1 MPFEMQHKATIIAM
15 TDTSRL
21 TNNNNKSITKK
32 RILIIDDEDDI
43 NLALKVVLDNDGF
56 EVTTFNDPLEALRN
70 LKTNLY
76 DLVLL
81 DIRMPT
87 MDGLSVYQRI
97 RKLDDKVEIC
107 FLTAGSL
114 NLDEEFAKQVFPILE
129 KDRFIRKPVSNE
141 ELIKRVKQMTLTE

>member
-1 MPFEMQHKATIIAM
+1 M
-15 TDTSRL
+15 TDSSRL
-21 TNNNNKSITKK
+21 TDNNKSTRK
-32 RILIIDDEDDI
+32 RILVIDDKDDI
-43 NLALKVVLDNDGF
+43 NLAIKVVLESDGF
-56 EVTTFNDPLEALRN
+56 VVTTFNDPLEALRN
-70 LKTNLY
+70 YKTNLY

-114 NLDEEFAKQVFPILE
+114 NVDEEFAKQVFPILE
-129 KDRFIRKPVSNE
+129 KEDRFIRKPVSNE
-141 ELIKRVKQMTLTE
+141 ELIKRVKQMTN

>member
-1 MPFEMQHKATIIAM
+1 MSFEMQQKATIIAM

-43 NLALKVVLDNDGF
+43 NLALKVVLENDGF
-56 EVTTFNDPLEALRN
+56 EVTTFNDPLEALRDY
-70 LKTNLY
+70 KANLY

-87 MDGLSVYQRI
+87 MDGLGVYQRI

-114 NLDEEFAKQVFPILE
+114 NVDEEFAKQVFPILE
-129 KDRFIRKPVSNE
+129 KEDRFIRKQSVTKN
-141 ELIKRVKQMTLTE
+141 

>member
-1 MPFEMQHKATIIAM
+1 MPFEMQQKATIITM
-15 TDTSRL
+15 TDSSRL
-21 TNNNNKSITKK
+21 TDNNKSTRK
-32 RILIIDDEDDI
+32 RILVIDDEDDI
-43 NLALKVVLDNDGF
+43 NLAIKVVLESDGF
-56 EVTTFNDPLEALRN
+56 VVTTFNDPLEALRN
-70 LKTNLY
+70 YKTNFY

-114 NLDEEFAKQVFPILE
+114 NVDEEFAKQVFPILE
-129 KDRFIRKPVSNE
+129 KEDRFIRKPVSNE
-141 ELIKRVKQMTLTE
+141 ELIKRVKQMTN

>member
-1 MPFEMQHKATIIAM
+1 MPFEMQQKATIITM
-15 TDTSRL
+15 TDSSRL
-21 TNNNNKSITKK
+21 TDNNKSTRK
-32 RILIIDDEDDI
+32 RILVIDDKDDI
-43 NLALKVVLDNDGF
+43 NLAIKVVLESDGF
-56 EVTTFNDPLEALRN
+56 VVTTFNDPLEALRN
-70 LKTNLY
+70 YKTNLY

-114 NLDEEFAKQVFPILE
+114 NLDEEFAKQVFPTLE
-129 KDRFIRKPVSNE
+129 KEDRFIRKPVSNE
-141 ELIKRVKQMTLTE
+141 ELIKRVKQMTLI

>member
-1 MPFEMQHKATIIAM
+1 MIMIM
-15 TDTSRL
+15 TNTSKL
-21 TNNNNKSITKK
+21 TNNDERTKK
-32 RILIIDDEDDI
+32 RILVIDDEDDI
-43 NLALKVVLDNDGF
+43 NLALKVVLENDGF

-70 LKTNLY
+70 LKANLY

-87 MDGLSVYQRI
+87 MDGLGVYQRI

-129 KDRFIRKPVSNE
+129 KEDRFIRKPVSNE

>member
-1 MPFEMQHKATIIAM
+1 LKMQQKTTIMIM
-15 TDTSRL
+15 TNTSRL
-21 TNNNNKSITKK
+21 TNNNNKSTKK

-43 NLALKVVLDNDGF
+43 NLAIKVVLENDGF
-56 EVTTFNDPLEALRN
+56 EVTTFNDPLEALRDY
-70 LKTNLY
+70 KANLY

-87 MDGLSVYQRI
+87 MDGLGVYQRI

-129 KDRFIRKPVSNE
+129 KEDRFIRKPVSNE
-141 ELIKRVKQMTLTE
+141 ELIKRVKQMTLI

>member
-1 MPFEMQHKATIIAM
+1 MPFEMQQKATIITM
-15 TDTSRL
+15 TDSSRL
-21 TNNNNKSITKK
+21 TDNNKSTRK
-32 RILIIDDEDDI
+32 RILVIDDKDDI
-43 NLALKVVLDNDGF
+43 NLAIKVVLESDGF
-56 EVTTFNDPLEALRN
+56 VVTTFNDPLEALRN
-70 LKTNLY
+70 YKTNLY

-114 NLDEEFAKQVFPILE
+114 NVDEEFAKQVFPILE
-129 KDRFIRKPVSNE
+129 KEDRFIRKPVSNE
-141 ELIKRVKQMTLTE
+141 ELIKRVKQMTN

>member
-1 MPFEMQHKATIIAM
+1 MQQKATIITM
-15 TDTSRL
+15 TDSSRL
-21 TNNNNKSITKK
+21 TDNNKSTRK
-32 RILIIDDEDDI
+32 RILVIDDKDDI
-43 NLALKVVLDNDGF
+43 NLAIKVVLESDGF
-56 EVTTFNDPLEALRN
+56 VVTTFNDPLEALRN
-70 LKTNLY
+70 YKTNLY

-114 NLDEEFAKQVFPILE
+114 NVDEEFAKQVFPILE
-129 KDRFIRKPVSNE
+129 KEDRFIRKPVSNE
-141 ELIKRVKQMTLTE
+141 ELIKRVKQMTN